1 MSKRGELS
9 FQDTTSVGIL
19 YDQSLPEK
27 REDGVKGIVL
37 ETPILPQT
45 AKVSVT
51 LFAYLVPDVVQCR
64 PIYDQLLRR
73 LL

>member
-51 LFAYLVPDVVQCR
+51 LNTVTDHLPGGVVE
-64 PIYDQLLRR
+64 L
-73 LL
+73 